1 MKSPSDAIIALTHR
15 CNAHCIMC
23 NVWKSK
29 AADALA
35 PEHMSKLPTGLKT
48 INLTGGEPFLRDDLP
63 QFIGCVRD
71 RCPRAQITISTNGYM
86 PERTR
91 EMMDQIVRIDPS
103 VRLAVSLDG
112 IGQAHDAVR
121 GDEGAFDSVM
131 KLIETMKNCP
141 FSGLRLSMTLT
152 SRNYDQLLP
161 VADLAAELCLELGI
175 VAAHEAK
182 THLGVE
188 HLPHDP
194 NFSVPREAFGNFI
207 AAGLRSFTPKK
218 WLRAHFANFTYRYII
233 SQPWKIHCRSGR
245 DFFFLQADGIVYN
258 CSVAGHAMGN
268 IITQNWDEIWTGEA
282 ADKARNFAASCRA
295 NCWMICT
302 ARSIYRRRAI
312 AVIWWIFTRKILA
325 HLGMLGLSMKKVEK
339 LEKNENTP
347 H

>member
-29 AADALA
+29 AADALT
-35 PEHMSKLPTGLKT
+35 PEHMSKLPAGLKT

-63 QFIGCVRD
+63 EFVRRVRD
-71 RCPRAQITISTNGYM
+71 RCPHAQITISTNGYL
-86 PERTR
+86 PERIR

-121 GDEGAFDSVM
+121 GDKGAFDSVM

-141 FSGLRLSMTLT
+141 FGGLRLSMTLT

-161 VADLAAELCLELGI
+161 VADLAAKLGLELGI

-182 THLGVE
+182 THLGVK
-188 HLPHDP
+188 HLP
-194 NFSVPREAFGNFI
+194 REEFGKFASFEHFEKII
-207 AAGLRSFTPKK
+207 AAGLRTFRSKQ

-233 SQPWKIHCRSGR
+233 NQPWEIHCRSGR
-245 DFFFLQADGIVYN
+245 DFFFLQADGTVYN
-258 CSVAGHAMGN
+258 CSVAGRAMGN
-268 IITQNWDEIWTGEA
+268 VITQDWDEIWAGEA
-282 ADKARNFAASCRA
+282 ADKARNFAAACHA

-302 ARSIYRRRAI
+302 ARSVYRRRAA

-325 HLGMLGLSMKKVEK
+325 HLRMLSLSMKKNGK
-339 LEKNENTP
+339 K
-347 H
+347 